1 MRPGVTT
8 ALASIPLLI
17 SGCGLTD
24 PYHHPQSRPWSSTPS
39 TTATASPM
47 STSTSTSTNPGTPPT
62 PTAATARNPGEH
74 DEGAIPPDR
83 LRLRAEAGAATPE
96 AALAR
101 FARLYINWTASQ
113 LSTRSHQL
121 AGLATG
127 QAQAQGLAL
136 ASRAP
141 DLARYRVTNHG
152 TITAIAPGRG
162 PEQHRWAVV
171 TNELTSGRGPYLGL
185 PATSHVTWATLI
197 HTRHG
202 YVLSGWY
209 PAS

>member
-1 MRPGVTT
+1 MRASATI
-8 ALASIPLLI
+8 ALASIGLI
-17 SGCGLTD
+17 SGCGITD
-24 PYHHPQSRPWSSTPS
+24 PYHHPQRRPSSSTPS
-39 TTATASPM
+39 TTATATAPSM
-47 STSTSTSTNPGTPPT
+47 STSTSTNPGTPPT

-127 QAQAQGLAL
+127 QAQAPALAL

-141 DLARYRVTNHG
+141 DLAHYRVTNQG
-152 TITAIAPGRG
+152 TVTAIAPGQG
-162 PEQHRWAVV
+162 PEQHRWAVI
-171 TNELTSGRGPYLGL
+171 TNELTSGSGPYLGL

-202 YVLSGWY
+202 YVVNGWY

>member
-1 MRPGVTT
+1 MRVRATT
-8 ALASIPLLI
+8 TLASIALVL
-17 SGCGLTD
+17 SGCGITD
-24 PYHHPQSRPWSSTPS
+24 PYQRPQPRLSPSTPS
-39 TTATASPM
+39 TTVPAP
-47 STSTSTSTNPGTPPT
+47 STPSNAGTPLT
-62 PTAATARNPGEH
+62 SATATARNPGEH
-74 DEGAIPPDR
+74 HEGVARPDR
-83 LRLRAEAGAATPE
+83 VRLGGDAATVTPE

-101 FARLYINWTASQ
+101 FARLYINWTTSQ
-113 LSTRSHQL
+113 ISTRSHQL

-127 QAQAQGLAL
+127 QAQAQALAL

-141 DLARYRVTNHG
+141 DLARYRVTNQG
-152 TITAIAPGRG
+152 TVTAIAPGQG
-162 PEQHRWAVV
+162 PEQHRWAVI
-171 TNELTSGRGPYLGL
+171 TNELTSGSGPYLGL